1 MMNQL
6 LQKRGRGLLLFV
18 ALVVMIAA
26 TAMAQTGTIS
36 GTVKSKTGEGLSGA
50 NVAITGTTMG
60 ASTDANGNYTIPNA
74 PAGNYR
80 VRVSFIGYEE
90 ILQNVTVV
98 AGQVTTLNFEL
109 SEGGLIGD
117 PIVVSASRRAEK
129 LTEAPVTMAV
139 INARGID
146 EFPAFNPG
154 ELAARQKGV
163 DYVRAGVLGAG
174 LNIRG
179 FNSAFNAKNL
189 QMNDARLSTLIAT
202 SLPLGALSTTVK
214 EDIERVE
221 LILGPAAALYGPN
234 AHNGLVN
241 TITKD
246 PRNYPGTTVALGGGN
261 QSVASGRFR
270 HANAVNEKIAY
281 KISGEYSR
289 GEEFA
294 YTDTVYNATGAI
306 AYPQEVGID
315 RDFDSIRGEG
325 ALYYTLKPGTD
336 LVLAAG
342 ASNSNN
348 IGVTN
353 AGRNLIVDW
362 RIFYVQ
368 ARFVSPHFFA
378 QVYPS
383 WSKTEDTFAMNQ
395 RTQNYWSFKNAGFSE
410 AEALSRSLHQFWAGT
425 SPTAGV
431 ALNREANF
439 KDNSR
444 RLNAEAQYNNT
455 WSGFTVIAGA
465 QYQQDVADSK
475 HTYLFDQK
483 GVIDLYQYGFYGQVE
498 RPFGTSGFKVTL
510 AARADDHEFY
520 GFNFIPKG
528 GLLYSSSAGTWR
540 VTYGKGIAAPT
551 ILNLSANIFGGLLL
565 GNGEGF
571 TLSDGTKIPA
581 LEVETIQSVEA
592 GYKGIFG
599 RKLYLDANAYYNF
612 SENFISPTINIAT
625 NGRTVT
631 RRGDLA
637 MSEVVPGT
645 PATGSAFVLTY
656 LNFGK
661 VNTYGFDLGLN
672 YYLNGYV
679 NLVLNYSFF
688 DFDLDKNDLKNDG
701 NKNGKVDENDLAI
714 NTPKHKMSAGLGLS
728 RAKYFGNLFVRW
740 VDEYDFFSGINI
752 AAKTNRS
759 LLVGN
764 PADPVVENARVF
776 RDFNEGPLGGVVN
789 VDLSAGYRISP
800 NVSIAGHVTN
810 LFDEN
815 VREFVASPAIGRLFS
830 TELKLNF

>member
-1 MMNQL
+1 
-6 LQKRGRGLLLFV
+6 
-18 ALVVMIAA
+18 
-26 TAMAQTGTIS
+26 
-36 GTVKSKTGEGLSGA
+36 
-50 NVAITGTTMG
+50 
-60 ASTDANGNYTIPNA
+60 
-74 PAGNYR
+74 
-80 VRVSFIGYEE
+80 
-90 ILQNVTVV
+90 
-98 AGQVTTLNFEL
+98 
-109 SEGGLIGD
+109 
-117 PIVVSASRRAEK
+117 
-129 LTEAPVTMAV
+129 
-139 INARGID
+139 
-146 EFPAFNPG
+146 
-154 ELAARQKGV
+154 
-163 DYVRAGVLGAG
+163 
-174 LNIRG
+174 
-179 FNSAFNAKNL
+179 
-189 QMNDARLSTLIAT
+189 
-202 SLPLGALSTTVK
+202 
-214 EDIERVE
+214 
-221 LILGPAAALYGPN
+221 
-234 AHNGLVN
+234 
-241 TITKD
+241 
-246 PRNYPGTTVALGGGN
+246 
-261 QSVASGRFR
+261 
-270 HANAVNEKIAY
+270 
-281 KISGEYSR
+281 
-289 GEEFA
+289 
-294 YTDTVYNATGAI
+294 
-306 AYPQEVGID
+306 
-315 RDFDSIRGEG
+315 
-325 ALYYTLKPGTD
+325 
-336 LVLAAG
+336 
-342 ASNSNN
+342 
-348 IGVTN
+348 
-353 AGRNLIVDW
+353 
-362 RIFYVQ
+362 
-368 ARFVSPHFFA
+368 
-378 QVYPS
+378 
-383 WSKTEDTFAMNQ
+383 MNQ

-498 RPFGTSGFKVTL
+498 KSFGASGVKVTL
-510 AARADDHEFY
+510 AARADDHELY

-528 GLLYSSSAGTWR
+528 GLLYSNATGTWR

-581 LEVETIQSVEA
+581 LEVETIQTLET

-625 NGRTVT
+625 NGRRVT
-631 RRGDLA
+631 HRGNLS

-645 PATGSAFVLTY
+645 PATGSTFVLTY

-672 YYLNGYV
+672 YYLNDYV

-688 DFDLDKNDLKNDG
+688 DFKLDKKDLKNDG
-701 NKNGKVDENDLAI
+701 NKNGVVDQNDLAI
-714 NTPKHKMSAGLGLS
+714 NTPKHKLSAGLGLS

-759 LLVGN
+759 LLYSGR
-764 PADPVVENARVF
+764 PVVENARVF
-776 RDFNEGPLGGVVN
+776 RDFNEGPLGGFVN
-789 VDLSAGYRISP
+789 VDLSAGYRINP

-810 LFDEN
+810 LFDSE